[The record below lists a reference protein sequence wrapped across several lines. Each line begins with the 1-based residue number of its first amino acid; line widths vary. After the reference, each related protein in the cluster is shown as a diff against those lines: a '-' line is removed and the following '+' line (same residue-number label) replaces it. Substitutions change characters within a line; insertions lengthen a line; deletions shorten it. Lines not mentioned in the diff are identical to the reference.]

1 MCRMSLLVAKQG
13 YALSNSDIENQLK
26 HVKNMALG
34 NNTIPFKYGHFTD
47 SDKYDLE
54 AKLIHEDGFGFYFHS
69 ASGNTIKKYSEPVFS
84 LSENS
89 IIKNV
94 PDGVDTSF
102 MHSRLTT
109 EGSKDIS
116 NVQPFNHGNIT
127 GMHNGTVSGI
137 TQGGESDSRYIMRTL
152 DDYFSSNDSVKGF
165 EQALIERVVKPCES
179 YSSMNLILH
188 AKDTGK
194 ILVLC
199 SYDPAKVKSIQHAQY
214 YKMMIAVDDSKIY
227 ISSESDL
234 GDVISSGKKTFT
246 KNNTLYVID
255 VNTGE
260 VEEHYMRDLDQAIA
274 EKNSENSEEKD
285 EMENESLEEQP
296 DREFGESEEE
306 VNDSE
311 EYPFEEAA

>member
-13 YALSNSDIENQLK
+13 HTLSSSDIGNQLK

-54 AKLIHEDGFGFYFHS
+54 AKLIHEDGFGYYFHS
-69 ASGNTIKKYSEPVFS
+69 ASGSTIKKYNEPVFS

-89 IIKNV
+89 IINNV
-94 PDGVDTSF
+94 PDNVDTSF

-137 TQGGESDSRYIMRTL
+137 AKGGESDSRYIMRTL
-152 DDYFSSNDSVKGF
+152 DDYFSSNDSAKGF
-165 EQALIERVVKPCES
+165 EEALIEKVVEPCES
-179 YSSMNLILH
+179 YSSMNLIIH
-188 AKDTGK
+188 DKNAGK

-199 SYDPAKVKSIQHAQY
+199 SYDPTKVKSIQHAQY

-227 ISSESDL
+227 VSSESDL
-234 GDVISSGKKTFT
+234 GDVIGSGKKTFT

-260 VEEHYMRDLDQAIA
+260 VEEHYMRDLEQAIA
-274 EKNSENSEEKD
+274 EKNLENSKERD
-285 EMENESLEEQP
+285 ELENDSLEEQP
-296 DREFGESEEE
+296 DREVRESEEK

-311 EYPFEEAA
+311 EHPFEEAA

>member
-13 YALSNSDIENQLK
+13 YALSNSDIRNQLK
-26 HVKNMALG
+26 HVKRMALG

-69 ASGNTIKKYSEPVFS
+69 ASGSAIKKYSEPVFS

-94 PDGVDTSF
+94 PDSVDTSF

-137 TQGGESDSRYIMRTL
+137 AQGGESDSKYIMRTL
-152 DDYFSSNDSVKGF
+152 DDYFSNNDSVKGF
-165 EQALIERVVKPCES
+165 EQTLIERVVKPCES

-214 YKMMIAVDDSKIY
+214 YKMMVAVDDSKIY
-227 ISSESDL
+227 VSSESDL

-274 EKNSENSEEKD
+274 EKNSENSGEKD
-285 EMENESLEEQP
+285 ELENDSLEEQP

-306 VNDSE
+306 DLE
-311 EYPFEEAA
+311 EYPFEEAARK